1 MSQRYKF
8 FSHKDC
14 EFFPCHPGADRENF
28 NCLFCFCPLYALGE
42 NCGGSYRLLPNGV
55 KDCSRCLY
63 PHEKEHYDAI
73 MAKLKK

>member
-14 EFFPCHPGADRENF
+14 EFFPCHPGADREKF

-42 NCGGSYRLLPNGV
+42 NCGGSYSLLPNGV

>member
-1 MSQRYKF
+1 MSQRHKF

-42 NCGGSYRLLPNGV
+42 NCGGSYSLLPNGV